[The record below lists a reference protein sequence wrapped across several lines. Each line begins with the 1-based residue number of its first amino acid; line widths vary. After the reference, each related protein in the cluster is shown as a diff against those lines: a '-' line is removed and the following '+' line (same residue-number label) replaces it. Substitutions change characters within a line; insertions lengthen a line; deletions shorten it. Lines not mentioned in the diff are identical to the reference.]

1 MEIHHIGPENA
12 ETFNEL
18 VKNKHSII
26 KAYSPTCMHCIMM
39 SEEWDKLQEKM
50 ERNKKIDQSK
60 KPLLIS
66 LRNDA
71 LSLIDHP
78 ITGHIHGFPT
88 IIELKEDGATGQQYM
103 GPRTMNEM
111 GKWVMDKLKKHTT
124 IQYGGKYANKKHIT
138 SKKKTSKKKK
148 SSKHANK
155 KHITSKKKTSKKK
168 SSKHANKK
176 HITSKKKTSKKK
188 SSKHANK
195 KHTKSYKK

>member
-1 MEIHHIGPENA
+1 MDIHHIGAENA
-12 ETFNEL
+12 ETFNDL

-50 ERNKKIDQSK
+50 EHNKKIDQSK

-88 IIELKEDGATGQQYM
+88 IIELKEDGTIGQQYT

-111 GKWVMDKLKKHTT
+111 GKWIMDKLKKHTT
-124 IQYGGKYANKKHIT
+124 IQYGGRYANKKHIT
-138 SKKKTSKKKK
+138 SKKKKTSKKKSSKHANKKHMKSYKKKK

-176 HITSKKKTSKKK
+176 HM
-188 SSKHANK
+188 
-195 KHTKSYKK
+195 KSYKK

>member
-1 MEIHHIGPENA
+1 MDIHHIGAENA
-12 ETFNEL
+12 ETFNDL

-88 IIELKEDGATGQQYM
+88 IIELKEDGTIGQQYT

-138 SKKKTSKKKK
+138 SKKKKSSKHANKKHMKSYKKKK

-168 SSKHANKK
+168 TSKHANKK
-176 HITSKKKTSKKK
+176 HM
-188 SSKHANK
+188 
-195 KHTKSYKK
+195 KSYKK